1 MAIVSISKKGCR
13 MTKSKEIL
21 TAKEVAEYLNI
32 HPLTVHRY
40 AREGKI
46 PAFKIGTDWRFH
58 KRYIERWI
66 KEKSV
71 YSHQVKEEKTSIL
84 SNSELK

>member
-1 MAIVSISKKGCR
+1 MPKN
-13 MTKSKEIL
+13 KEIM

-32 HPLTVHRY
+32 HPLTVHKY

-58 KRYIERWI
+58 KKYIERWI
-66 KEKSV
+66 REKSA
-71 YSHQVKEEKTSIL
+71 YIL
-84 SNSELK
+84 QGQERRKSALDKI

>member
-1 MAIVSISKKGCR
+1 MGKD
-13 MTKSKEIL
+13 KEIL
-21 TAKEVAEYLNI
+21 TTKEVADYLNL

-58 KRYIERWI
+58 KKYIEGWI
-66 KEKSV
+66 KEKLDFNLKG
-71 YSHQVKEEKTSIL
+71 KERRKPDL
-84 SNSELK
+84 SKV

>member
-1 MAIVSISKKGCR
+1 MP
-13 MTKSKEIL
+13 KSKEIM
-21 TAKEVAEYLNI
+21 TAKEVAEYLNL

-58 KRYIERWI
+58 KKYIQRWI
-66 KEKSV
+66 REKLNHNLQGKERKLV
-71 YSHQVKEEKTSIL
+71 LDKI
-84 SNSELK
+84 

>member
-1 MAIVSISKKGCR
+1 MAKD
-13 MTKSKEIL
+13 KEIL
-21 TAKEVAEYLNI
+21 TAKEVADYLNL

-58 KRYIERWI
+58 KKYIERWI
-66 KEKSV
+66 REKVTYNAEGKERRRV
-71 YSHQVKEEKTSIL
+71 IL
-84 SNSELK
+84 DKA

>member
-1 MAIVSISKKGCR
+1 MGKN
-13 MTKSKEIL
+13 KEIM
-21 TAKEVAEYLNI
+21 TAKEVADYLAL

-58 KRYIERWI
+58 KKYIEKWI
-66 KEKSV
+66 REKVIYNTSG
-71 YSHQVKEEKTSIL
+71 KDREKRVLDKI
-84 SNSELK
+84 

>member
-1 MAIVSISKKGCR
+1 MAKD
-13 MTKSKEIL
+13 KEIL
-21 TAKEVAEYLNI
+21 TAKEVADYLGL

-58 KRYIERWI
+58 KKYIERWI
-66 KEKSV
+66 KEKVTYNLNSGDRR
-71 YSHQVKEEKTSIL
+71 KSIL
-84 SNSELK
+84 DQG

>member
-1 MAIVSISKKGCR
+1 MV
-13 MTKSKEIL
+13 KSKEIL
-21 TAKEVAEYLNI
+21 TTKEVAEYLHI

-58 KRYIERWI
+58 KKYIEKWI
-66 KEKSV
+66 KQKVSSNFDNRKQNV
-71 YSHQVKEEKTSIL
+71 SIL
-84 SNSELK
+84 EKV

>member
-1 MAIVSISKKGCR
+1 MKKD
-13 MTKSKEIL
+13 KEIL

-32 HPLTVHRY
+32 HPLTVHKY

-58 KRYIERWI
+58 KKYIERWI
-66 KEKSV
+66 KEKSD
-71 YSHQVKEEKTSIL
+71 YQMEQHERRKPALEKA
-84 SNSELK
+84 

>member
-1 MAIVSISKKGCR
+1 MAKN
-13 MTKSKEIL
+13 KEIL

-40 AREGKI
+40 AREGRI

-58 KRYIERWI
+58 KKYIERWI
-66 KEKSV
+66 REKSV
-71 YSHQVKEEKTSIL
+71 YYLEGKERRKSVLE
-84 SNSELK
+84 EV

>member
-1 MAIVSISKKGCR
+1 MLQE
-13 MTKSKEIL
+13 KEIL

-58 KRYIERWI
+58 RKYLQKWI
-66 KEKSV
+66 KQKLAYSVQSKEKRRSA
-71 YSHQVKEEKTSIL
+71 L
-84 SNSELK
+84 DRD

>member
-1 MAIVSISKKGCR
+1 MQHN
-13 MTKSKEIL
+13 KEIM
-21 TAKEVAEYLNI
+21 TAKEVAAYLNI

-58 KRYIERWI
+58 KKYLERWI
-66 KEKSV
+66 KDKST
-71 YSHQVKEEKTSIL
+71 YNLQDKELKKSIL
-84 SNSELK
+84 NKT